1 MKVQFDFLMFY
12 YGYIA
17 KLLEA
22 QMTSLKLNQE
32 ASRIIEG
39 DYDNYDKV
47 LDLSFKMNKDV
58 LDIMNSRKIL
68 SVYGNVY
75 EDYLN

>member
-1 MKVQFDFLMFY
+1 LKVQFDFLMFY

-22 QMTSLKLNQE
+22 QMTSLELNQE

>member
-1 MKVQFDFLMFY
+1 MKVQFDFLVYY

-22 QMTSLKLNQE
+22 QITSIELNQA
-32 ASRIIEG
+32 ASKIIEG
-39 DYDNYDKV
+39 DYENYDKV

-58 LDIMNSRKIL
+58 LDIMKSRKIL
-68 SVYGNVY
+68 SMFDNFYKEYVS
-75 EDYLN
+75 

>member
-22 QMTSLKLNQE
+22 QMTSLELNQE

-75 EDYLN
+75 

>member
-22 QMTSLKLNQE
+22 QMTSLELNQE